1 MNIVRNRFDAL
12 PGNLRGFIWITL
24 STFAFMSMVM
34 IVRYL
39 SDRFNTGEL
48 AFWRAFLGLAL
59 LAPIFIRSG
68 GALVRTNRFSL
79 HLLRNVMHFV
89 GVAGWFY
96 AISRMNLSTGMSLQF
111 TVPLFTILLA
121 ILFLREKVDPAR
133 WIATVIGF
141 CGVLVILR
149 PGVEP
154 VTLAAIAAIVS
165 ALGYGVANIATKVLM
180 RNCTSDTIVFY
191 MNIMHLPMALCLAW
205 AMGGV
210 GIPATADIPWL
221 FGLAASATLAHWLLA
236 KALGEADASLI
247 IVVDFTK
254 LPWVTLGAFVFFAEA
269 PEVWAWVGA
278 AVIFSS
284 ILFIVRREAKAPRTP
299 RPANDAPDAPDA
311 Q

>member
-1 MNIVRNRFDAL
+1 MTAPRAWFSGLSSNM
-12 PGNLRGFIWITL
+12 RGFIWIAL

-34 IVRYL
+34 IVRHI
-39 SDRFNTGEL
+39 SDRYNTGEL

-68 GALVRTNRFSL
+68 SALFRTDQFRF

-121 ILFLREKVDPAR
+121 IVFLREKVDTAR
-133 WIATVIGF
+133 WIATFIGF
-141 CGVLVILR
+141 AGVLVILR
-149 PGVEP
+149 PGIEP

-165 ALGYGVANIATKVLM
+165 ALGYGAANIATKVLM
-180 RNCTSDTIVFY
+180 RNCSSDTIVFY
-191 MNIMHLPMALCLAW
+191 MNVMHLPMALILAW
-205 AMGGV
+205 SMGGI
-210 GIPATADIPWL
+210 GIPIIADIPWL
-221 FGLAASATLAHWLLA
+221 IGLAAAATLAHWLLA

-254 LPWVTLGAFVFFAEA
+254 LPWVTLGAFIFFAEV
-269 PEVWAWVGA
+269 PVLWAWVGG
-278 AVIFSS
+278 AVIFAST
-284 ILFIVRREAKAPRTP
+284 LYIVRREARAARTA
-299 RPANDAPDAPDA
+299 R
-311 Q
+311 